1 MSGFVYIIGA
11 GCGAADLIT
20 VRGLNAIKKC
30 DVIIYD
36 ALIDSS
42 LLGQTTEN
50 AELICV
56 GKRSGKHSASQ
67 EEINALL
74 VEKALEGHTVAR
86 LKGGDPFVFGRGGEE
101 IAELREHNIPF
112 SIIPGISSCIAAPE
126 LAGIP
131 VTHRNVSRAFHVITA
146 HTADDK
152 CDFSQYAGLDG
163 TIVFLMG
170 LAKLRDIAD
179 GLVGSGMSPETP
191 TAVISDG
198 GTTKQKTVR
207 GTLADIAVKAERMTA
222 PAVIVVG
229 ETAAYDLSSDN
240 AFYPLHGVSV
250 TVTGT
255 AKFTDKVSALLES
268 VGASVQLHSHVTIT
282 RKRDIPQLDGYSCI
296 AFTSSYGAEIF
307 VKHCREKHI
316 DLRTLAGIKIAAVG
330 SGTAETLGAA
340 GLIPDIVP
348 TRYTVSALA
357 DTIADNI
364 TGRVLILRAQLGSD
378 ELTETLDKRGVDY
391 DDVKIYDT
399 TVRNL
404 PTIFADTDFI
414 VFGSSFG
421 VRSFFS
427 RGSTI
432 SEKTIVVCIG
442 TQTEEA
448 AKQYTKNRIITASPH
463 SAEGVAEAISEHRVF
478 PAYGAENIKHTKE
491 NTYETFQAA
500 SHK

>member
-1 MSGFVYIIGA
+1 MTGFVYIIGA
-11 GCGAADLIT
+11 GCGAYDLIT
-20 VRGLNAIKKC
+20 LRGLKALKKC

-36 ALIDSS
+36 ALIDTS
-42 LLGQTTEN
+42 LLGHANEN

-101 IAELREHNIPF
+101 ITELQTHNIPF
-112 SIIPGISSCIAAPE
+112 SVIPGISSCIAAPE

-146 HTADDK
+146 HTANDK
-152 CDFSQYAGLDG
+152 SDFTRYAGLDG

-170 LAKLRDIAD
+170 LAALRDIAD
-179 GLVGSGMSPETP
+179 GLVRGGMSPETP
-191 TAVISDG
+191 AAIISDG
-198 GTTKQKTVR
+198 GTAKQKTVR
-207 GTLADIAVKAERMTA
+207 GTLADIVGKAAGMTA

-229 ETAAYDLSSDN
+229 ETAAYDFSDDN
-240 AFYPLHGVSV
+240 ASYALHSVSV

-255 AKFTDKVSALLES
+255 AKFTGKVSALLKSE
-268 VGASVQLHSHVTIT
+268 GAKVHLHSHVTIT
-282 RKRDIPQLDGYSCI
+282 KKHDIPALDGYSCI
-296 AFTSSYGAEIF
+296 AFTSSYGAELFIAD
-307 VKHCREKHI
+307 CREKHI

-348 TRYTVSALA
+348 TRYTVAALA
-357 DTIADNI
+357 DAIADNI
-364 TGRVLILRAQLGSD
+364 TGKVLILRAELGSV
-378 ELTETLDKRGVDY
+378 EFTETLDRRGTGY

-399 TVRNL
+399 TERNL
-404 PTIFADTDFI
+404 PAIFADTNYI

-421 VRSFFS
+421 VRSFFD

-432 SEKTIVVCIG
+432 SEKTTVVCIG
-442 TQTEEA
+442 VQTQETAE
-448 AKQYTKNRIITASPH
+448 KYTKNRMITASPH
-463 SAEGVAEAISEHRVF
+463 SAEGVLNV
-478 PAYGAENIKHTKE
+478 IKGDRK
-491 NTYETFQAA
+491 
-500 SHK
+500 